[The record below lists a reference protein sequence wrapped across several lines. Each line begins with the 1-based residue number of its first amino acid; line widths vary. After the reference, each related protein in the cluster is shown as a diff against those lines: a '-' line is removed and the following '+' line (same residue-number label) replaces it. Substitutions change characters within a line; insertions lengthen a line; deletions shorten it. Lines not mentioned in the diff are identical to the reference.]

1 MSSRRPRR
9 ESDDQAIEAGPPRVP
24 PELVHGIYAN
34 NIQSIGTTNEVIID
48 FSHLVPSQFR
58 VEESGRAANL
68 RVDHSVVARIIVP
81 TPVFEAWIG
90 QLIRRREEA
99 AAEGGPEAPDAEE
112 QAG

>member
-9 ESDDQAIEAGPPRVP
+9 ESGSTAIEAGPPKVP

-58 VEESGRAANL
+58 VEESGRPTSV
-68 RVDHSVVARIIVP
+68 RVDHTVVARLIVP
-81 TPVFEAWIG
+81 TPIFEAWIG

-99 AAEGGPEAPDAEE
+99 AAEGGPEAADAED
-112 QAG
+112 